1 MTQPILP
8 SRSGNP
14 ARLPRLFSLSD
25 SLAVLQ
31 PDAAVALM
39 PFHQRSLP
47 TGGWLIGI
55 KSISDTASV
64 HGNHW
69 ERHPRGDEI
78 LTLLEGSLRVVLSA
92 DSRGEH
98 ELQVAAGE
106 SLVVPQGWWHRL
118 EVRQPGRLM
127 FVTPATD
134 SEHRLH
140 RPLDGAAD

>member
-1 MTQPILP
+1 MTRHKLP
-8 SRSGNP
+8 APAGDASRQ
-14 ARLPRLFSLSD
+14 PRLFALSS

-31 PDAAVALM
+31 ADATVHLM
-39 PFHQRSLP
+39 PFQRNGLP
-47 TGGWLIGI
+47 RAGWIMGI
-55 KSISDTASV
+55 KPISDTASA

-78 LTLLEGSLRVVLSA
+78 LTLLEGSLRVVLAA
-92 DSRGEH
+92 DAGAEC
-98 ELQVAAGE
+98 ELKVVAGE

-118 EVRQPGRLM
+118 EVGQPGRLM

-140 RPLDGAAD
+140 RPHDQED